1 MYAKKRKE
9 INSLDEQINN
19 LEGKV
24 GEATPGDIYAI
35 LAQWAWFSQILPDDT
50 DDNEIFL
57 KQTFIDCWNEYL
69 FDHSHP
75 YPKQDWLMTEG
86 SKSIAVDTQKYIDAL
101 EKEHEEVSE
110 KGES

>member
-9 INSLDEQINN
+9 IDILDKQIDG

-24 GEATPGDIYAI
+24 GEATPSDIYTI
-35 LAQWAWFSQILPDDT
+35 LAQWAWYSQILPDND

-101 EKEHEEVSE
+101 EKEHEKVSE
-110 KGES
+110 KGEA